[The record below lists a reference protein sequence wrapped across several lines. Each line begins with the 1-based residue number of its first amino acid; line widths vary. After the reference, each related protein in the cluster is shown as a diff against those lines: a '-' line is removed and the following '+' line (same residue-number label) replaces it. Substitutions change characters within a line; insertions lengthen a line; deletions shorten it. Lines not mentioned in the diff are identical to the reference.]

1 MFQVSHYAVLPID
14 FYEQESYERM
24 LESMERLETVFDSI
38 VTTIEGK
45 VTEFQTK
52 VNGLSSRIAQASTK
66 VTHMEGSTKGHTI
79 KSCPTYPRVPPSDI
93 IHFPLEHPVQRS
105 EQPFHVNDT
114 FGHPPEGC
122 KDDIKTVSKLLYQLG
137 VPGSKLLD
145 TRSKHELS
153 GLGEMKDSISY
164 LTSLFIFN
172 TKLNAYQ
179 TVVSEMN
186 PEMAQL
192 QLKDAS
198 RADMPG
204 ARPLTTQDPLSHV
217 KQEFNFQPDSGKA
230 LDVQMPTELPL
241 SGIAAFDWG
250 DDEDDSDAIFMPGTA
265 KPRPEG
271 QSQPAPAAQKPA
283 EALPSLP
290 SFDGSASP
298 KPAATQQKPAE
309 SRPKE
314 VPSPAPSR
322 PQAPALNL
330 STPPPAP
337 ALNLPNLSSAPPA
350 APTLNLPSIPQAP
363 KLPVINLSGGASAPG
378 VPPKDIVNLPKPA
391 DPAARVALLDSLRT
405 DNPLARLR
413 PTKTKEPPRPGQKSA
428 MDALKMQVQKRFEAI
443 HNTEVE
449 TPRSRP
455 QQAVKRAEIEISSS
469 DDSD

>member
-1 MFQVSHYAVLPID
+1 MSFSVPGKRYAVLPID
-14 FYEQESYERM
+14 FYEQESYERVI
-24 LESMERLETVFDSI
+24 ESMERLETVFDSI

-45 VTEFQTK
+45 VSEFQTK
-52 VNGLSSRIAQASTK
+52 VNSLSARISQASTK
-66 VTHMEGSTKGHTI
+66 VSHMEGSTKGHTI
-79 KSCPTYPRVPPSDI
+79 KSCPTFPLIAQAAI

-122 KDDIKTVSKLLYQLG
+122 KDDLKTISRLLYQLG
-137 VPGSKLLD
+137 VPASKLLD
-145 TRSKHELS
+145 TRSKHEVS

-192 QLKDAS
+192 QLKDIN

-204 ARPLTTQDPLSHV
+204 ARPLTAQDPLSHM

-250 DDEDDSDAIFMPGTA
+250 DDEDDSDAIFMPGSA
-265 KPRPEG
+265 KPKSE
-271 QSQPAPAAQKPA
+271 APKQASPTPQKPS
-283 EALPSLP
+283 ETLPSLP

-298 KPAATQQKPAE
+298 KPAAAQPRQAE
-309 SRPKE
+309 SRP
-314 VPSPAPSR
+314 SPVEASR
-322 PQAPALNL
+322 PQAPVL
-330 STPPPAP
+330 SQAIPPPAP
-337 ALNLPNLSSAPPA
+337 ALNLPSLSSAPPP
-350 APTLNLPSIPQAP
+350 APALNLPSIPQAP
-363 KLPVINLSGGASAPG
+363 KLPVINLSGGSSKPPEA
-378 VPPKDIVNLPKPA
+378 PKDLASLPKPA
-391 DPAARVALLDSLRT
+391 DPAAREALLDSLRT

-449 TPRSRP
+449 TPRARP
-455 QQAVKRAEIEISSS
+455 QQPVKRAEIEISSS

>member
-1 MFQVSHYAVLPID
+1 MLPID
-14 FYEQESYERM
+14 FYEQESYERVI
-24 LESMERLETVFDSI
+24 ESMERLETVFDSI

-45 VTEFQTK
+45 VSEFQTK
-52 VNGLSSRIAQASTK
+52 LNGLSARIAQASTK
-66 VTHMEGSTKGHTI
+66 VTQMEGSTKGHTI
-79 KSCPTYPRVPPSDI
+79 KSSPTYPIVRQAEI

-122 KDDIKTVSKLLYQLG
+122 KDDLKTISKLLFQLG
-137 VPGSKLLD
+137 VPASKLLD
-145 TRSKHELS
+145 SRSKHELS

-192 QLKDAS
+192 QLKDAN

-204 ARPLTTQDPLSHV
+204 ARPLTAQDPLSHM

-250 DDEDDSDAIFMPGTA
+250 DDEDDSDAIFTPGSA
-265 KPRPEG
+265 KPKSEAPK
-271 QSQPAPAAQKPA
+271 QPPPAAQKPA
-283 EALPSLP
+283 EMLPSLP

-298 KPAATQQKPAE
+298 KPAAAQPKQAE
-309 SRPKE
+309 SK
-314 VPSPAPSR
+314 PSQTLATPSR
-322 PQAPALNL
+322 PPAPVLNL
-330 STPPPAP
+330 ATPPPAP
-337 ALNLPNLSSAPPA
+337 ALNLPSLPSAPPQ
-350 APTLNLPSIPQAP
+350 APALNLPSVPQAP
-363 KLPVINLSGGASAPG
+363 KLPLVNLSGGSKLPEA
-378 VPPKDIVNLPKPA
+378 PKDIASLPKPA
-391 DPAARVALLDSLRT
+391 DPAARTALLDSLRT

-449 TPRSRP
+449 TPRTRP
-455 QQAVKRAEIEISSS
+455 QQPVKRAEIEISSS